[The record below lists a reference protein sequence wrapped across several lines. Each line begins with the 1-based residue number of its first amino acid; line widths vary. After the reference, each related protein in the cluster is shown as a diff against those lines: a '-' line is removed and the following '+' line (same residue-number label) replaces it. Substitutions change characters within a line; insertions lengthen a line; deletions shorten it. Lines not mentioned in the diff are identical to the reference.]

1 MTDETSTTDPASEVQ
16 KAIDEDL
23 EESSRWFYTWWAF
36 YIILITFM
44 AFSYYSAESTFPSSY
59 THLMDVTFINGILGV
74 LGIVGLMLHATTGT
88 VRPPSFKPAAMN
100 IFETTLT
107 RYGSETRGAS
117 APRDE
122 AEQGKAAEALVERG
136 GIELGAR
143 CLVNKVL
150 APPWATIIARTSAPV
165 IVTALSLVLWLAYH
179 EPVFAAITFV
189 VGLIATQIQYYT
201 MPSAAMK
208 YVERTFPELFDVL
221 SGKVPPPA
229 AENE

>member
-1 MTDETSTTDPASEVQ
+1 MTDETSTTDPVQ

-23 EESSRWFYTWWAF
+23 EESSNWFYYWWMF
-36 YIILITFM
+36 YIVLIAFM
-44 AFSYYSAESTFPSSY
+44 GLGYWTAPSTFPTYY
-59 THLMDVTFINGILGV
+59 THIMHASFINAILGV
-74 LGIVGLMLHATTGT
+74 LGIVGLMVHATTGT
-88 VRPPSFKPAAMN
+88 LRPPSFKPPAMN

-107 RYGSETRGAS
+107 RYGSEATGAS

-150 APPWATIIARTSAPV
+150 APPVATIIARISAPV
-165 IVTALSLVLWLAYH
+165 IVVVLSLILWLAYH
-179 EPVFAAITFV
+179 EPLFAAITV
-189 VGLIATQIQYYT
+189 VIGLATTQIQYYT

-208 YVERTFPELFDVL
+208 YVQRTFPDLFDVL